1 MENLTLTGKVGFND
15 LETKLRKATFRGLYN
30 KNGTPLKPY
39 KNAKFSLVK
48 IYPEKYAG
56 ASPEIS
62 SGGKRS
68 PLFTSQP
75 TVYESNRQIME
86 TVDAFLREH
95 NMSINTLRGGVSYH
109 WENRGDFHILPPI
122 IEKHSYPL
130 TAGYLDIDKLNKIFK
145 GKYVRD
151 ARRNLHHLGEKYL
164 HDFFIDDV
172 SKLEYL
178 YTFNPSSPIINYGLQ
193 YDGQQTFHI
202 ICDGVHRID
211 YALETLR
218 KPITAILVESAITK
232 PLIPYYAFPVP
243 FRPTIRL
250 SSKKS
255 EKMYQRLERDKIHLL
270 NDFICK
276 ALHYNWET
284 GDLLVSKL
292 RTNVDIY

>member
-1 MENLTLTGKVGFND
+1 MEALTLKQKVGFTE
-15 LETKLRKATFRGLYN
+15 LETMLRKATFRGLYN

-48 IYPEKYAG
+48 IHPEKYAG
-56 ASPEIS
+56 ASPEIAI
-62 SGGKRS
+62 GKKRS

-86 TVDAFLREH
+86 TVDAFLKEH
-95 NMSINTLRGGVSYH
+95 GMSINSLRGGVAYH
-109 WENRGDFHILPPI
+109 WEGRGDFHILPPI
-122 IEKHSYPL
+122 IEKHTYPL
-130 TAGYLDIDKLNKIFK
+130 TTGYVDFEKLNKTFK

-151 ARRNLHHLGEKYL
+151 ARSNLHHLGEQYL
-164 HDFFIDDV
+164 HDFYIDDV
-172 SKLEYL
+172 SKMQYL
-178 YTFNPSSPIINYGLQ
+178 FTFNPNSPIINYGLQ
-193 YDGQQTFHI
+193 YNGDQTFHI

-211 YALETLR
+211 YALETLN
-218 KPITAILVESAITK
+218 KPITAILVESATTK

-284 GDLLVSKL
+284 GDLNVSKL